1 MNAAQATQSQASA
14 KRRFRPKAAAED
26 EWRNIPISLID
37 LKGTLTTTSQV
48 RTKIRLG
55 VAAFVIVWTILVH
68 AQSHWNPI
76 LAYPLYPGNMVHL
89 LVTGGHG
96 GTLTQEKIGFAAEL
110 ATNLLVYLAA
120 TFILLRVRSSK

>member
-1 MNAAQATQSQASA
+1 MT
-14 KRRFRPKAAAED
+14 
-26 EWRNIPISLID
+26 PI
-37 LKGTLTTTSQV
+37 V
-48 RTKIRLG
+48 RVETKIMSG
-55 VAAFVIVWTILVH
+55 VAAAVIVWTILVH

-110 ATNLLVYLAA
+110 AANLFVYLASA
-120 TFILLRVRSSK
+120 FILLRVVRSSKVT

>member
-1 MNAAQATQSQASA
+1 M
-14 KRRFRPKAAAED
+14 
-26 EWRNIPISLID
+26 W
-37 LKGTLTTTSQV
+37 
-48 RTKIRLG
+48 TKTKMMAG

-96 GTLTQEKIGFAAEL
+96 GTLTQEKIGLAA
-110 ATNLLVYLAA
+110 NLFVYLAA
-120 TFILLRVRSSK
+120 AFILLRVVRSSKVK